1 MPRCIV
7 VSCALLLP
15 YAGAAEVPSPPA
27 RIVSPEEVDQAVQQA
42 VTFLINQQKPD
53 GSIRDNTS
61 NETAMTALAL
71 MALASVGNVPAD
83 PSPAGE
89 AMAKGLAFVLADGRQ
104 EKSGYFGQR
113 DGSRMYGHGI
123 VTLMLAEMLGM
134 GVDDGQDQ
142 RIRQR
147 CVKAI
152 ELILRAQQVSKK
164 ESEMGGWRYTPDA
177 RDADLSVSVWQVMAL
192 RSAHNAGIDVPG
204 KAIQEAVEY
213 LKRSSTADR
222 RRPADAGRPRTGD
235 AAPRAGFSYQ
245 PGTRNATFA
254 MTAAGLLAMQVCGQY
269 DAVEVAEAADWL
281 VDHKLHTK
289 ERFFLYGTYYYA
301 QGMYQRGGDYADK
314 ARATVESLLLTEQR
328 PDGSWPSQDG
338 QERSAGN
345 VYTTSMAV
353 LSLSVKYHFL
363 PIYQR

>member
-1 MPRCIV
+1 MPRLALL
-7 VSCALLLP
+7 SCVLLLP
-15 YAGAAEVPSPPA
+15 HAGAAEIPIPPL
-27 RIVSPEEVDQAVQQA
+27 RIVSSEEVDQAIEQA
-42 VTFLINQQKPD
+42 ITFLANQQKPN
-53 GSIRDNTS
+53 GAISDNTS

-71 MALASVGNVPAD
+71 MAMASVGNLPSD
-83 PSPAGE
+83 PSPAGQ
-89 AMAKGLAFVLADGRQ
+89 AMAKGLAFVLADDRQ
-104 EKSGYFGQR
+104 EKSGYYGQR

-134 GVDDGQDQ
+134 GLDDAQDQ

-147 CVKAI
+147 CVKAV
-152 ELILRAQQVSKK
+152 ELILKAQQVSKK

-192 RSAHNAGIDVPG
+192 RSAHNAGLDVPG
-204 KAIQEAVEY
+204 QAIQEAVEY

-222 RRPADAGRPRTGD
+222 RRPAEGNRRAAGG
-235 AAPRAGFSYQ
+235 AISRAGFSYQ

-269 DAVEVAEAADWL
+269 DAQEVVEAADWL
-281 VDHKLHTK
+281 ADHKLATK
-289 ERFFLYGTYYYA
+289 ERFFLYGVYYYA
-301 QGMYQRGGDYADK
+301 QGMYQRGGDYAEK
-314 ARATVESLLLTEQR
+314 ARATVENQLLAEQR
-328 PDGSWPSQDG
+328 PDGSWHSHDG